1 MAVPVLI
8 LGASGVGK
16 TYSFRNLPNNSYGLV
31 EVEKTMLSYPGG
43 KKFARTKNFDQLST
57 IVKQYADHYPIVIV
71 DDFGYCIT
79 DIYMRGSWGDEKY
92 RDQFEVYKEIA
103 GRVYR
108 FIEMLNDLPDERLV
122 YLTMHTDVDAS
133 GNIVPATVGKLLNE
147 KVNLV
152 GMFNVVILAEASGDE
167 HSFAVANKGPA
178 KSCGAFED
186 DEIPNDLLMLDTGL
200 REFMGWPTIA
210 QMEASKGH
218 GKKAGARSESETRP

>member
-8 LGASGVGK
+8 MGPSGVGK
-16 TYSFRNLPNNSYGLV
+16 TYALRTMPQKSYGLV
-31 EVEKTMLSYPGG
+31 ECEKTILSFRGG
-43 KKFARTKNFDQLST
+43 KKFARTKNFDQLT
-57 IVKQYADHYPIVIV
+57 EIVKTYAEHYPAVVV

-108 FIEMLNDLPDERLV
+108 FIEMLNDLPDEKLV

-152 GMFNVVILAEASGDE
+152 GMFNVVVLAEASGDE
-167 HSFAVANKGPA
+167 HRFVVANKGPA
-178 KSCGAFED
+178 KSCGAFAND
-186 DEIPNDLLMLDTGL
+186 AIPNDLLMLDTGL
-200 REFMGWPTIA
+200 RKFLGLPPIHA
-210 QMEASKGH
+210 NG
-218 GKKAGARSESETRP
+218 GGDGETD